1 MFRAFGFATV
11 GALVLTPAL
20 ALAHPERPSYFP
32 DGTGTTPQVRHTGP
46 KRVVCKPD
54 SKKRIAKWPNG
65 KAKRRN
71 LALLKNCRYE
81 HVQAAVNDAKNGE
94 RILILPGVYRE
105 EPSRKFPNPDP
116 KCEQYLV
123 ESASRD
129 TVTREHRMVA
139 SYEYQLNCPNAQQLV
154 AILGDGPD
162 EDRKCDSKC
171 NIQIQG
177 TGRGPKDVRF
187 VGDPTK
193 QNIFK
198 ADRADGIVF
207 YNMTAEVSD
216 YNNFYVQET
225 DGFRYDRIISR
236 WSNEYGF
243 LSFASDHGLYEDLD
257 AYGHGD
263 SGVYPGSGPE
273 LHGERFGIVLR
284 RVNAHHNLQGNAGS
298 AGNSLLYVN
307 NDFHHNGVG
316 LVVDSFSSGHPGSP
330 TDSTKFVNNRIYSN
344 NQDYFSAERDEYCRE
359 QDYTKRDPKIVC
371 PAIMVPVGVGIL
383 IAGGNQID
391 TTANYIYDNWRYGT
405 MLFFVESYF
414 RGEDPPAP
422 QDDTSHYNRFV
433 RNYMGVTP
441 AGMAAPNGT
450 DFWWDEQGAGNCWEN
465 NIAAP
470 GAQITGDPAPLPACP
485 GNHQVQPVNF
495 EKHAFLVPCAS
506 WDPVE
511 NTDPPGC
518 DWMTLPPKPE

>member
-1 MFRAFGFATV
+1 
-11 GALVLTPAL
+11 
-20 ALAHPERPSYFP
+20 
-32 DGTGTTPQVRHTGP
+32 
-46 KRVVCKPD
+46 
-54 SKKRIAKWPNG
+54 
-65 KAKRRN
+65 
-71 LALLKNCRYE
+71 
-81 HVQAAVNDAKNGE
+81 
-94 RILILPGVYRE
+94 
-105 EPSRKFPNPDP
+105 
-116 KCEQYLV
+116 
-123 ESASRD
+123 
-129 TVTREHRMVA
+129 MVA

-162 EDRKCDSKC
+162 EDRKCDRKC
-171 NIQIQG
+171 DIQIQG
-177 TGRGPKDVRF
+177 TGRKPKHVRF

-207 YNMTAEVSD
+207 YNMTAEISD

-225 DGFRYDRIISR
+225 DGFRYERIVSR

-243 LSFASDHGLYEDLD
+243 LSFASDHGLYKRLN

-273 LHGERFGIVLR
+273 LHGERYGIVLTK
-284 RVNAHHNLQGNAGS
+284 VNSHHNLQGNAGA
-298 AGNSLLYVN
+298 AGNSLLYVD

-316 LVVDSFSSGHPGSP
+316 IVVDSFSSGHPGSP
-330 TDSTKFVNNRIYSN
+330 QDSSKFIRNRIYSN
-344 NQDYFSAERDEYCRE
+344 NEDYFSAERDEYCKE

-371 PAIMVPVGVGIL
+371 PAIMVPVGVGL
-383 IAGGNQID
+383 LLAGGNQNI
-391 TTANYIYDNWRYGT
+391 TTNNWVYDNWRYGT

-414 RGEDPPAP
+414 RGEQDPAK

-433 RNYMGVTP
+433 NNRMGVTP

-450 DFWWDEQGAGNCWEN
+450 DFWWDEQGAGNCWSG
-465 NIAAP
+465 NIAAT
-470 GAQITGDPAPLPACP
+470 GAQITGDPSPLPACP
-485 GNHQVQPVNF
+485 GPHHVRPVNAN
-495 EKHAFLVPCAS
+495 KHAFLVPCAT

-511 NTDPPGC
+511 NPDPPGC